1 MLGDKNNQVSTAQTV
16 TASAVSTDSID
27 LLAAKDLGTGREIY
41 MTTTVDQLVAAVG
54 AATVTFQAIV
64 ADDAALTTNVT
75 VVGATDAIG
84 KASLGVGSPLRTVKL
99 NPSFNSL
106 GRRYLGA
113 RYVVATGPLT
123 SGQFTTKFGLL
134 PDAGVQNYPIGQVR
148 P

>member
-16 TASAVSTDSID
+16 TATAVSTDSID

-41 MTTTVDQLVAAVG
+41 MTTTVDQLVDAVG

-84 KASLGVGSPLRTVKL
+84 KASLAAGSPLRTVKL
-99 NPSFNSL
+99 NPSFGSL

-134 PDAGVQNYPIGQVR
+134 PDAGTQNYPIGQVR

>member
-16 TASAVSTDSID
+16 TATAVSTDSID

-41 MTTTVDQLVAAVG
+41 MTTTVDQLVDAVG

-99 NPSFNSL
+99 NPSFGSL

-134 PDAGVQNYPIGQVR
+134 PDAGTQNYPIGQVR